1 LSGAVLGVSLKKL
14 VNRDKEEVLVKALK
28 WFLGISLVFTISAC
42 SPQQDDNATSVTSQP
57 KEVTSFA
64 GKVTKIDRGKDGST
78 VELTNETTGEK
89 VYATISIPNLGP
101 NTAFDFS
108 DIKLGRKLEVMGKP
122 FFLGEDRYITANQ
135 AKRIE

>member
-1 LSGAVLGVSLKKL
+1 LGISLKKL
-14 VNRDKEEVLVKALK
+14 VNRDKKGVLVKVLK
-28 WFLGISLVFTISAC
+28 WFLGISLIFTISAC
-42 SPQQDDNATSVTSQP
+42 SPQQDDDATFATSQP
-57 KEVTSFA
+57 KEVISFT
-64 GKVTKIDRGKDGST
+64 GKVTKINLGKDGST

-122 FFLGEDRYITANQ
+122 FLLGEDHYITATQ